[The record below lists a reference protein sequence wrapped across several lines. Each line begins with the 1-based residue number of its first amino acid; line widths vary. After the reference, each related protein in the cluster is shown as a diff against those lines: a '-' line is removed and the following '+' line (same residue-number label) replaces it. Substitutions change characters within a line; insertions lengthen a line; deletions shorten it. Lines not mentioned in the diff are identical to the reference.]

1 VDRAQRRAYSLP
13 PIEAGAN
20 LDAIGNKLIQ
30 DCGLNADVRHGAY
43 RDGQGNLQV
52 YMARFITP
60 TRINYSPAKQRA
72 TVETRDFA
80 MPQILVEM
88 HGRGGFEKGGFL
100 DTAWSVI
107 VDFVCIAILTWVLS
121 GVYMW
126 WHLRRLRGG
135 ITSFVRSLRSDLYA
149 GAARL
154 DEPRP
159 ILHDVFCGKF
169 CLQGFAHPRRG
180 RPDPLRRPASPAR
193 SIACTIDPAG
203 SNPAGSRPEETRCPA
218 RESRRAYADRG
229 NRLSAICV

>member
-1 VDRAQRRAYSLP
+1 MTFDKFNRRTHLYVGLALLPWFFMYGLSSIPFVHRPAPAKWTVRSERAYSLL
-13 PIEAGAN
+13 PIDAGAN
-20 LDAIGNKLIQ
+20 LDAIGDKLIQ

-60 TRINYSPAKQRA
+60 TRINYSPVKQRA

-80 MPQILVEM
+80 LPQILVEM

-135 ITSFVRSLRSDLYA
+135 ITSFVIFMLAL
-149 GAARL
+149 
-154 DEPRP
+154 
-159 ILHDVFCGKF
+159 
-169 CLQGFAHPRRG
+169 
-180 RPDPLRRPASPAR
+180 
-193 SIACTIDPAG
+193 
-203 SNPAGSRPEETRCPA
+203 
-218 RESRRAYADRG
+218 
-229 NRLSAICV
+229 